1 MIHRYNGILLIHK
14 KNEIMPFPGTLM
26 DLEIVILSEERQ
38 IKINIISH
46 IYRILKN
53 DTNCDFPGGP
63 VAKIPHGQCREHS
76 SDP

>member
-1 MIHRYNGILLIHK
+1 
-14 KNEIMPFPGTLM
+14 M

-53 DTNCDFPGGP
+53 DTNWDIPGGP
-63 VAKIPHGQCREHS
+63 VAKIPHGQCREHR